1 MGVML
6 SLDRQRPAGGRR
18 RQGQHERQRDDRG
31 RTRALTVVRRCNAPA
46 SGRLLTRLARTMLAR
61 KGAAAAEEGAA
72 RAAAAQ
78 AGPDRSRPDRPATSG
93 SAPAA

>member
-6 SLDRQRPAGGRR
+6 SLDRQRPARGRR
-18 RQGQHERQRDDRG
+18 RQGQHERRPGDQA
-31 RTRALTVVRRCNAPA
+31 RAQALAAVRRYDPPP

-61 KGAAAAEEGAA
+61 KGPVAAGPGAAAVATRNRPPRDSSAA
-72 RAAAAQ
+72 
-78 AGPDRSRPDRPATSG
+78 GG